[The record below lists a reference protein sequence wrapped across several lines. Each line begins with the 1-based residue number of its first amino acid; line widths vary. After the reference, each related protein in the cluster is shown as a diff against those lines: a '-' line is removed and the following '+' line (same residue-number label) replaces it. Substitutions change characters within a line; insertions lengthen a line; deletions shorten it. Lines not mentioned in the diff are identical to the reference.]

1 MTRDEFRKSLL
12 DKGMFLE
19 DWPEVPESHAH
30 VLDEDGGSYGVHRY
44 EMAWSGSNLKLAVSG
59 AVDTA
64 VTKAF
69 EDGRFSG
76 DCLPD
81 GATIYAALHDGSMIE
96 FTLSVDYSPSFL
108 SIAKGG
114 WD

>member
-30 VLDEDGGSYGVHRY
+30 VLDENGVSYGVHRY
-44 EMAWSGSNLKLAVSG
+44 EMAWSGSNFKLAVSG

-64 VTKAF
+64 MTAAYEAGSF
-69 EDGRFSG
+69 NG
-76 DCLPD
+76 DSMPD

-96 FTLSVDYSPSFL
+96 FTMTVDYSPSF
-108 SIAKGG
+108 SSYAKGG
-114 WD
+114 WA